1 MSVVA
6 VIPARGGSKEIPR
19 KNLQPIGGVPLIGWA
34 VRAALAAK
42 SVKAVYVSTED
53 AEIAMVAREYGAEVI
68 DRPTALADDVIG
80 MLSVIRHAVDWME
93 SPPERIVVMQCTSP
107 FVTAGDIDQ
116 AVAKAEA
123 TDADTVG
130 SAARDHS
137 FICHEVA
144 GEIVGV
150 TFDKSEPFRN
160 RQDFVPQWRLDGGL
174 CVVRVS
180 GLSTAPSLYSGR
192 LFLHELPAERSID
205 IDTPLDLHLARALH
219 EYQRQWIVIGSS
231 PGAPEWLPVVRTRY
245 PHAET
250 ITTNSGG
257 LLFTLPDRPAYY
269 FLSDHQACEEH
280 GELAQDLAARGSRTI
295 TRKRADSALKN
306 RGIQPLLDAI
316 TQFLPSPLDVP
327 PIKGVDPETMEVIEC
342 QAKDSEPLAAL
353 IFKVAIMEGRKL
365 SFVRIYSGKITTGED
380 LYNSSRGKR
389 EKISR
394 ILRMHANKKERIVTT
409 GSGSIAG
416 IVGLKESFTGDTL
429 CSTDRPVLLEKMEF
443 YEPVIS
449 VAVEPKTLADQEKL
463 DQVLQKFV
471 LEDPT

>member
-1 MSVVA
+1 MMSVVA

-306 RGIQPLLDAI
+306 RGVEWFDEFIQDERPGTMLD
-316 TQFLPSPLDVP
+316 FVP
-327 PIKGVDPETMEVIEC
+327 GHYCDSGLSGLFCLQYAVNHGACGIHMVGFEGYGDGQHYFDKPRV
-342 QAKDSEPLAAL
+342 QAQ
-353 IFKVAIMEGRKL
+353 
-365 SFVRIYSGKITTGED
+365 
-380 LYNSSRGKR
+380 
-389 EKISR
+389 
-394 ILRMHANKKERIVTT
+394 NK
-409 GSGSIAG
+409 
-416 IVGLKESFTGDTL
+416 
-429 CSTDRPVLLEKMEF
+429 
-443 YEPVIS
+443 S
-449 VAVEPKTLADQEKL
+449 VAFTEKYIRR
-463 DQVLQKFV
+463 FV
-471 LEDPT
+471 QSVVDVCPDVTFHFYGDLNYRISGRNVRCESSS